1 LLSIFAATSSILLLT
16 SGGREF
22 VVGDDAGE
30 GVGSLKTASP
40 KKKKTDRT
48 TVTRAIEMFFI
59 GPNFPKRSGRYSEGE
74 QKLGKLRGSGGDFWD
89 PQSDSFG

>member
-1 LLSIFAATSSILLLT
+1 
-16 SGGREF
+16 
-22 VVGDDAGE
+22 
-30 GVGSLKTASP
+30 
-40 KKKKTDRT
+40 
-48 TVTRAIEMFFI
+48 MFFI